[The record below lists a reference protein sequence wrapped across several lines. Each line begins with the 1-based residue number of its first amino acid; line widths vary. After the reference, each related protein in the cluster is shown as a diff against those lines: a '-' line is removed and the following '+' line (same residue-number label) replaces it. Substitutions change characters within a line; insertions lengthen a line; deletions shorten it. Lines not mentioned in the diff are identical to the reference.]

1 MSRLPQGGLID
12 RSQPLSFTFDGRK
25 LGGFAGD
32 TLASALIANG
42 VELVGRSF
50 KYHPPRGIMTAG
62 PEEPNALVTLG
73 QGARAEPNTR
83 ATTVELFDGLS
94 ATSQNRW
101 PSLKLDL
108 LAANQLAAPLLVA
121 GFYYKTFM
129 WPERFWERVYEPLI
143 RRAAGLGALSGE
155 PDPDA
160 YDRDHGFCD
169 LLVIGGGPA
178 GLSAALTAGRA
189 GLRVILAEEDG
200 RLGGRLLS
208 ERRIIDD
215 RPAQDWV
222 DAVSVELA
230 SLANVR
236 VLVRTSVFGVY
247 DGRTY
252 GAVEKVSDHL
262 PSSPPGQP
270 RQRLWKIVAG
280 RALLATGGAE
290 QPIVFGGNDRPGVM
304 LASAVST
311 YLNRFAAAPLDV
323 RAGRAVV
330 FTTGDSGWSAAEDL
344 VKAGVHVAAVIDS
357 RPEGAALSHDRL
369 AKAGVRI
376 LRGAVV
382 ADALGS
388 QLKAVRVRDSQG
400 REIRIAA
407 DLLAVAGGWAPSIGL
422 GAHLGRKPVWSEDL
436 QAFVMG
442 QGVQDLT
449 PIGAAAGRYSL
460 GDALLDGRREA
471 ERIAGEQGLT
481 AASGPK
487 PKVMAPKVMA
497 PTPLAASP
505 VRQVSGHRSKA
516 FVDFQNDVTDTDV
529 ALAVQEGFTSV
540 EHVKRYTTLGMATDQ
555 GKTSN
560 LNGHAL
566 LAAATGRSIGE
577 TGAIL
582 SRPPHQPVSIGVL
595 AGPHRDAHFRPTR
608 RTPGHGW
615 AQANGASFVD
625 AGLWTRAQWFARP
638 GETHWLDT
646 VNREVMAVRTGVGVC
661 DVSTLGKIE
670 VRGPDAAILLDRL
683 YANTMSTLAVGRCR
697 YGLMLREDGFVMDDG
712 AVTRFSEQQFFL
724 TTTTA
729 NAARVMQ
736 HIEYARQVLW
746 PDLDVAA
753 CSQTEQWATF
763 AVAGPHSRRV
773 LDAMTLDLDV
783 SDAAMPYMSATQGR
797 WRGGALRL
805 YRLSFSGELAYEVAC
820 PADRGQILVE
830 ALFDAGRELE
840 ITPYGVEALSVLR
853 IEKGHAAGAELNGRT
868 TAHDLGLG
876 RLLSKTKPFIGR
888 EMAARPALTAPD
900 RPRLVGLKPIRPADR
915 IRAGAHL
922 VSPGVAPI
930 AQNDEGHVTSAAWSP
945 SLHSHVALALLKRGP
960 DRHGERIIVHDPVR
974 GADVEAKVTS
984 PVFID
989 PEGSRLRG

>member
-1 MSRLPQGGLID
+1 VSRLPEGGLID
-12 RSQPLSFTFDGRK
+12 RNQPLTFTFDGRK
-25 LGGFAGD
+25 RSGFVGD
-32 TLASALIANG
+32 TLASALIAND
-42 VELVGRSF
+42 VRLVGRSF
-50 KYHPPRGIMTAG
+50 KYHRPRGIMTAG
-62 PEEPNALVTLG
+62 PEEPNALVTVG
-73 QGARAEPNTR
+73 QGAHAEPNTR
-83 ATTVELFDGLS
+83 ATTLELFDGLC

-108 LAANQLAAPLLVA
+108 MAVNQLFAPLLVA

-143 RRAAGLGALSGE
+143 RRAAGLGTLSGE

-189 GLRVILAEEDG
+189 GLRVILAEEDM

-208 ERRIIDD
+208 ERHMIDD
-215 RPAQDWV
+215 RPAQAWA
-222 DAVSVELA
+222 DAATAELA

-236 VLVRTSVFGVY
+236 VLVRTSVFGAY

-262 PSSPPGQP
+262 AAPRPGQP
-270 RQRLWKIVAG
+270 RQRLWKIVA
-280 RALLATGGAE
+280 RRTLLATGAVE
-290 QPIVFGGNDRPGVM
+290 QPVVFGGNDRPGVM

-311 YLNRFAAAPLDV
+311 YLNRFAAAPLDQ
-323 RAGRAVV
+323 RNGRAVV
-330 FTTGDSGWSAAEDL
+330 FTTGDSGWSTAEDL
-344 VKAGVHVAAVIDS
+344 VKAGVEVAAVIDS
-357 RPEGAALSHDRL
+357 RPECGVLSRDRL

-376 LRGAVV
+376 LQGAVV
-382 ADALGS
+382 TDALGAR
-388 QLKAVRVRDSQG
+388 LKAVRVRDSEG
-400 REIRIAA
+400 HETKIDA
-407 DLLAVAGGWAPSIGL
+407 DLLAVAGGWAPCIGL
-422 GAHLGRKPVWSEDL
+422 GAHLGRKPVWSPAL
-436 QAFVMG
+436 QAFVLDEAAN
-442 QGVQDLT
+442 DLA
-449 PIGAAAGRYSL
+449 PIGAAAGRYDLS
-460 GDALLDGRREA
+460 DVILDGQREA
-471 ERIAGEQGLT
+471 TRVVEER
-481 AASGPK
+481 GPSR
-487 PKVMAPKVMA
+487 PARRAPRLGPA
-497 PTPLAASP
+497 PSAASP
-505 VRQVSGHRSKA
+505 IRRVEPHRAKA
-516 FVDFQNDVTDTDV
+516 FVDFQNDVIDKDI

-566 LAAATGRSIGE
+566 LAAATGRPMGE
-577 TGAIL
+577 TGTIL

-595 AGPHRDAHFRPTR
+595 AGPHRDEHFRPTR
-608 RTPGHGW
+608 RTPSHAW
-615 AQANGASFVD
+615 AQANGASLVD
-625 AGLWTRAQWFARP
+625 AGLWKRAQWFARP

-670 VRGPDAAILLDRL
+670 VQGPDAAVLLDRL

-712 AVTRFSEQQFFL
+712 TVTRLGEQRYFL

-736 HIEYARQVLW
+736 HVEYARQVLW
-746 PDLDVAA
+746 PDLDLAA

-763 AVAGPHSRRV
+763 AVAGPNSRR
-773 LDAMTLDLDV
+773 LLEAMALDLDL
-783 SDAAMPYMSATQGR
+783 SDAALPYMAAAQGR
-797 WRGGALRL
+797 WRGRDLRL
-805 YRLSFSGELAYEVAC
+805 FRLSFSGELAYEISG
-820 PADRGQILVE
+820 PADQGGALLE
-830 ALFDAGRELE
+830 ALFDAGRALQV
-840 ITPYGVEALSVLR
+840 TPYGVEALSVLR

-876 RLLSKTKPFIGR
+876 RMLSKTKAFIGR
-888 EMAARPALTAPD
+888 EMAARPALTDTD
-900 RPRLVGLKPIRPADR
+900 RPRLVGLMPIRPTDR
-915 IRAGAHL
+915 IRGGAHL
-922 VSPGVAPI
+922 VAPGVAPT
-930 AQNDEGHVTSAAWSP
+930 AQNDQGHVTSAAWSP
-945 SLHSHVALALLKRGP
+945 TLNSYIALALLARGP
-960 DRHGERIIVHDPVR
+960 ERHGERVIVHDPLR
-974 GADVEAKVTS
+974 GADVEATVT
-984 PVFID
+984 PPIFID